1 VSFSLHGVGVAKGVA
16 MGPVHI
22 LRPQMEITE
31 FSIAD
36 DQLPAE
42 IARFKSALDMAQ
54 QELHHIREQMPLIYP
69 VREHH
74 IDGEPEGIEIASFI
88 DPHMLMLE
96 DTMLTQIPID
106 IMLQEKCNAE
116 WALQIQRERLVGVFE
131 AIDDAYLRA
140 RKDDVIQVVT
150 RIQMCLLK
158 QSGQLDDNPQPPPAG
173 SIVLADD
180 LTPADTALML
190 GQGIK
195 GFITEFGGATSHTAI
210 VARSLDIPALVGV
223 RHARRYIRNNDTVI
237 IDGHRSTAIV
247 NPDQRTQQFYKSL
260 QQELKRHHHQLGKL
274 KKAPAITQDGVE
286 INLEANI
293 EFPADLTAVE
303 RVGAQ
308 GIGLYRTEFLYM
320 HRENQQPPNEE
331 EHYQSYLQVVKS
343 VKGAVTIRTLDL
355 GADKQVEGI
364 SYKKG
369 TALSA
374 NPALGLRAVRLCL
387 KELKLFKPQ
396 LRALLRVATEGTV
409 KVMIPMVSG
418 IQEIHQVKRLLDEC
432 ARELANENV
441 PFNRDLQVGAMVEI
455 PSTAVCADFFLP
467 HVDFLSIGTNDL
479 IQYTLAI
486 DRVDEEVSYLY
497 NPLHPAVLRLL
508 KMTLQYANKA
518 DKPVSMCGE
527 MAGDVRYVKLLLGLG
542 LRNFSVSPKIL
553 LEVKEIIRESRIEQ
567 LGKMAL
573 KVLKTADSLAIDAMI
588 SEMNNTA

>member
-16 MGPVHI
+16 IGPVHI
-22 LRPQMEITE
+22 LRPQVEISE
-31 FSIAD
+31 FSISA
-36 DQLPAE
+36 DQLPEE
-42 IARFKSALDMAQ
+42 IARFKSAIDLAQ
-54 QELHHIREQMPLIYP
+54 QELHRIRDQMPLIYP
-69 VREHH
+69 VREHP
-74 IDGEPEGIEIASFI
+74 DAVQENIEIASFI

-96 DTMLTQIPID
+96 DSMLTQVPID
-106 IMLQEKCNAE
+106 IMREEKCNAE
-116 WALQIQRERLVGVFE
+116 WALQIQRERLVSVFE

-140 RKDDVIQVVT
+140 RKDDIIQVVT
-150 RIQMCLLK
+150 RIQMCLLRQK
-158 QSGQLDDNPQPPPAG
+158 GQLEENPLPPPAG

-190 GQGIK
+190 HQGIK

-210 VARSLDIPALVGV
+210 VARSLGIPALVGV
-223 RHARRYIRNNDTVI
+223 RHARRYIRNTDTLV

-247 NPDQRTQQFYKSL
+247 NPEQKSLQFYKAL
-260 QQELKRHHHQLGKL
+260 QLELKRHRHQLSKL
-274 KKAPAITQDGVE
+274 KKAPAITQDGVD

-293 EFPADLTAVE
+293 EYPADLTAVN

-320 HRENQQPPNEE
+320 HRDNHQPPNEE

-343 VKGAVTIRTLDL
+343 LEGAVTIRTLDL

-369 TALSA
+369 AALA
-374 NPALGLRAVRLCL
+374 TNPALGLRAVRLCL

-396 LRALLRVATEGTV
+396 IRALLRAATEGKI

-418 IQEIHQVKRLLDEC
+418 LQEIHQVKRLFDEC
-432 ARELANENV
+432 AKELAQENI
-441 PFNRDLQVGAMVEI
+441 PHNRNLEIGAMVEI
-455 PSTAVCADFFLP
+455 PSMALCTDFFLP

-486 DRVDEEVSYLY
+486 DRVDEDVSYLY

-508 KMTLQYANKA
+508 KIILQHAEKA
-518 DKPVSMCGE
+518 EKPVSMCGE
-527 MAGDVRYVKLLLGLG
+527 MAGDARYVRLLLGLG
-542 LRNFSVSPKIL
+542 LRNFSVSPEIL
-553 LEVKEIIRESRIEQ
+553 LEVKEIIRHSHVKR
-567 LGKMAL
+567 LTKLADKL
-573 KVLKTADSLAIDAMI
+573 LKTADPQTIDAI
-588 SEMNNTA
+588 VSEMNNPA

>member
-1 VSFSLHGVGVAKGVA
+1 MSFSLHGVGVAKGVA
-16 MGPVHI
+16 IGPVHI
-22 LRPQMEITE
+22 LRPQVEISE
-31 FSIAD
+31 FSISD
-36 DQLPAE
+36 NQLPDE
-42 IARFKSALDMAQ
+42 IARFKSAIDLAQ
-54 QELHHIREQMPLIYP
+54 QELHQIREQMPLIYP
-69 VREHH
+69 VRPDAVQESF
-74 IDGEPEGIEIASFI
+74 EIASFI

-96 DTMLTQIPID
+96 DSMLTQIPID
-106 IMLQEKCNAE
+106 IMREERCNAE
-116 WALQIQRERLVGVFE
+116 WALQIQRERLVSVFE

-140 RKDDVIQVVT
+140 RKDDIIQVVT
-150 RIQMCLLK
+150 RIQMCLLRQK
-158 QSGQLDDNPQPPPAG
+158 GLLEENLLPPPAG

-190 GQGIK
+190 HQGIK

-210 VARSLDIPALVGV
+210 VARSLGIPALVGV
-223 RHARRYIRNNDTVI
+223 RHARRYIRNTDTLV

-247 NPDQRTQQFYKSL
+247 NPEPKSLQFYKSL
-260 QQELKRHHHQLGKL
+260 QLELKRHRHQLSKL
-274 KKAPAITQDGVE
+274 KKAPAITQDG
-286 INLEANI
+286 IDISLEANI
-293 EFPADLTAVE
+293 EYPADLTAVN

-320 HRENQQPPNEE
+320 HRDNHQPPNEE

-343 VKGAVTIRTLDL
+343 LDGAVTIRTLDL

-369 TALSA
+369 TALAA

-396 LRALLRVATEGTV
+396 IRALLRAATEGRI

-418 IQEIHQVKRLLDEC
+418 LQEIYQVKRLFDEC
-432 ARELANENV
+432 AKELSQENI
-441 PFNRDLQVGAMVEI
+441 PHNRALQIGAMVEI
-455 PSTAVCADFFLP
+455 PSMALCTDFFLP

-508 KMTLQYANKA
+508 KIILQHAEKA

-527 MAGDVRYVKLLLGLG
+527 MAGDARYVRLLLGLG
-542 LRNFSVSPKIL
+542 LRNFSVSPEIL
-553 LEVKEIIRESRIEQ
+553 LEIKEIIRHSHVKR
-567 LGKMAL
+567 LTKLAD
-573 KVLKTADSLAIDAMI
+573 KVLKTADPQVIDAI
-588 SEMNNTA
+588 VSEMNNPS

>member
-16 MGPVHI
+16 IGPVHI
-22 LRPQMEITE
+22 LRPQVEIDE
-31 FSIAD
+31 FTITDA
-36 DQLPAE
+36 QLPNE
-42 IARFKSALDMAQ
+42 IARFKSALDLAY
-54 QELHHIREQMPLIYP
+54 QELERVREQMPLIYS
-69 VREHH
+69 VRPDAEQ
-74 IDGEPEGIEIASFI
+74 EEIEIASFI
-88 DPHMLMLE
+88 DPHLLMLE
-96 DTMLTQIPID
+96 DSMLTQVPID

-116 WALQIQRERLVGVFE
+116 WALQLQRNRLVEVFE

-140 RKDDVIQVVT
+140 RKDDIIQVVT
-150 RIQMCLLK
+150 RIQRCLLK
-158 QSGQLDDNPQPPPAG
+158 QKGQLEENPQPPPAG

-190 GQGIK
+190 HQGIK

-210 VARSLDIPALVGV
+210 VARSLGIPALVGV
-223 RHARRYIRNNDTVI
+223 RHARRYIRSTDTLV

-247 NPDQRTQQFYKSL
+247 NPEQKSLQFYKAL
-260 QQELKRHHHQLGKL
+260 QLELKRHRHQLSKL
-274 KKAPAITQDGVE
+274 KKAPAVTQDGVD

-293 EFPADLTAVE
+293 EYPADLSAVN

-320 HRENQQPPNEE
+320 HRDNHQPPNEE

-343 VKGAVTIRTLDL
+343 LDGAVTIRTLDL

-369 TALSA
+369 AALAA

-396 LRALLRVATEGTV
+396 IRALLRVATEGKV

-418 IQEIHQVKRLLDEC
+418 LQEIHQVKRLFDEC
-432 ARELANENV
+432 AKELAHEGI
-441 PFNRDLQVGAMVEI
+441 PHNRDLQIGAMVEI
-455 PSTAVCADFFLP
+455 PSMALCADFFLP

-486 DRVDEEVSYLY
+486 DRVDEDVSYLY

-508 KMTLQYANKA
+508 KIILQHAEKA
-518 DKPVSMCGE
+518 EKPVSMCGE
-527 MAGDVRYVKLLLGLG
+527 MAGDARYVRLLLGLG
-542 LRNFSVSPKIL
+542 LRNFSVSPEIL
-553 LEVKEIIRESRIEQ
+553 LEVKEIIRHSH
-567 LGKMAL
+567 L
-573 KVLKTADSLAIDAMI
+573 KRLTKLADKLLKTADPQAIDAI
-588 SEMNNTA
+588 VSEMNNPA

>member
-16 MGPVHI
+16 IGPVHI
-22 LRPQMEITE
+22 LRPQVEISE
-31 FSIAD
+31 FSISD
-36 DQLPAE
+36 NQLPDE
-42 IARFKSALDMAQ
+42 IARFKSAIDLAQ
-54 QELHHIREQMPLIYP
+54 QELHQIREQMPLIYP
-69 VREHH
+69 VRPDAVQESF
-74 IDGEPEGIEIASFI
+74 EIASFI

-96 DTMLTQIPID
+96 DSMLTQIPID
-106 IMLQEKCNAE
+106 IMREERCNAE
-116 WALQIQRERLVGVFE
+116 WALQIQRERLVSVFE

-140 RKDDVIQVVT
+140 RKDDIIQVVT
-150 RIQMCLLK
+150 RIQMCLLRQK
-158 QSGQLDDNPQPPPAG
+158 GLLEENLLPPPAG

-190 GQGIK
+190 HQGIK

-210 VARSLDIPALVGV
+210 VARSLGIPALVGV
-223 RHARRYIRNNDTVI
+223 RHARRYIRNTDTLV

-247 NPDQRTQQFYKSL
+247 NPEPKSLQFYKSL
-260 QQELKRHHHQLGKL
+260 QLELKRHRHQLSKL
-274 KKAPAITQDGVE
+274 KKAPAITQDG
-286 INLEANI
+286 IDISLEANI
-293 EFPADLTAVE
+293 EYPADLTAVN

-320 HRENQQPPNEE
+320 HRDNHQPPNEE

-343 VKGAVTIRTLDL
+343 LDGAVTIRTLDL

-369 TALSA
+369 TALAA

-396 LRALLRVATEGTV
+396 IRALLRAATEGRI

-418 IQEIHQVKRLLDEC
+418 LQEIYQVKRLFDEC
-432 ARELANENV
+432 AKELSQENI
-441 PFNRDLQVGAMVEI
+441 PHNRALQIGAMVEI
-455 PSTAVCADFFLP
+455 PSMALCTDFFLP

-508 KMTLQYANKA
+508 KIILQHAEKA

-527 MAGDVRYVKLLLGLG
+527 MAGDARYVRLLLGLG
-542 LRNFSVSPKIL
+542 LRNFSVSPEIL
-553 LEVKEIIRESRIEQ
+553 LEIKEIIRHSHVKR
-567 LGKMAL
+567 LTKLAD
-573 KVLKTADSLAIDAMI
+573 KVLKTADPQVIDAI
-588 SEMNNTA
+588 VSEMNNPS

>member
-1 VSFSLHGVGVAKGVA
+1 MSFSLHGVGVAKGVA
-16 MGPVHI
+16 IGPVHI
-22 LRPQMEITE
+22 LRPQVEISE
-31 FSIAD
+31 FSIAA
-36 DQLPAE
+36 DQLPEE
-42 IARFKSALDMAQ
+42 IARFKKALELAQ
-54 QELHHIREQMPLIYP
+54 LELHRIRDQMPLIYP
-69 VREHH
+69 VREHP
-74 IDGEPEGIEIASFI
+74 DAVQENIEIASFI

-96 DTMLTQIPID
+96 DSMLTQVPID
-106 IMLQEKCNAE
+106 IMREEKCNAE
-116 WALQIQRERLVGVFE
+116 WALQIQRERLVSVFE

-140 RKDDVIQVVT
+140 RKDDIIQVVT

-158 QSGQLDDNPQPPPAG
+158 QKGQLEENPLPPPAG

-190 GQGIK
+190 HQGIK

-210 VARSLDIPALVGV
+210 VARSLGIPALVGV
-223 RHARRYIRNNDTVI
+223 RHARRYIRNTDTLV

-247 NPDQRTQQFYKSL
+247 NPEQKSLQFYKAL
-260 QQELKRHHHQLGKL
+260 QLELKRHRHQLSKL
-274 KKAPAITQDGVE
+274 KKAPAITQDGVD

-293 EFPADLTAVE
+293 EYPADLTAVN

-320 HRENQQPPNEE
+320 HRDNHQPPNEE

-343 VKGAVTIRTLDL
+343 LDGAVTIRTLDL

-369 TALSA
+369 TALAA

-396 LRALLRVATEGTV
+396 IRALLRAATEGKI

-418 IQEIHQVKRLLDEC
+418 LQEIHQVKRLFDEC
-432 ARELANENV
+432 AKELAHEGI
-441 PFNRDLQVGAMVEI
+441 PHNRDLQIGAMVEI
-455 PSTAVCADFFLP
+455 PSMALCADFFLP

-486 DRVDEEVSYLY
+486 DRVDEDVSYLY

-508 KMTLQYANKA
+508 KIILQHAEKA
-518 DKPVSMCGE
+518 EKPVSMCGE
-527 MAGDVRYVKLLLGLG
+527 MAGDARYVRLLLGLG
-542 LRNFSVSPKIL
+542 LRNFSVSPEIL
-553 LEVKEIIRESRIEQ
+553 LEVKEIIRHSHVKRLTKLAEK
-567 LGKMAL
+567 L
-573 KVLKTADSLAIDAMI
+573 LKTADPQTIDAI
-588 SEMNNTA
+588 VSEMNNPA

>member
-1 VSFSLHGVGVAKGVA
+1 MSFSLHGVGVAKGVA
-16 MGPVHI
+16 IGPVHI
-22 LRPQMEITE
+22 LRPQVEISE
-31 FSIAD
+31 FSISD
-36 DQLPAE
+36 NQLPDE
-42 IARFKSALDMAQ
+42 IARFKSAIDLAQ
-54 QELHHIREQMPLIYP
+54 QELHQIREQMPLIYP
-69 VREHH
+69 VRPDAVQESF
-74 IDGEPEGIEIASFI
+74 EIASFI

-96 DTMLTQIPID
+96 DSMLTQIPID
-106 IMLQEKCNAE
+106 IMREERCNAE
-116 WALQIQRERLVGVFE
+116 WALQIQRERLVSVFE

-140 RKDDVIQVVT
+140 RKDDIIQVVT
-150 RIQMCLLK
+150 RIQMCLLRQK
-158 QSGQLDDNPQPPPAG
+158 GLLEENLLPPPAG

-190 GQGIK
+190 HQGIK

-210 VARSLDIPALVGV
+210 VARSLGIPALVGV
-223 RHARRYIRNNDTVI
+223 RHARRYIRNTDTLV

-247 NPDQRTQQFYKSL
+247 NPEPKSLQFYKSL
-260 QQELKRHHHQLGKL
+260 QLELKRHRHQLSKL
-274 KKAPAITQDGVE
+274 KKAPAITQDG
-286 INLEANI
+286 IDISLEANI
-293 EFPADLTAVE
+293 EYPADLTAVN

-320 HRENQQPPNEE
+320 HRDNHQPPNEE

-343 VKGAVTIRTLDL
+343 LDGAVTIRTLDL

-369 TALSA
+369 TALAA

-396 LRALLRVATEGTV
+396 IRALLRAATEGRI

-418 IQEIHQVKRLLDEC
+418 LQEIYQVKRLFDEC
-432 ARELANENV
+432 AKELSQENI
-441 PFNRDLQVGAMVEI
+441 PHNRALQIGAMVEI
-455 PSTAVCADFFLP
+455 PSMALCTDFFLP
-467 HVDFLSIGTNDL
+467 NVDFLSIGTNDL

-508 KMTLQYANKA
+508 KIILQHAEKA

-527 MAGDVRYVKLLLGLG
+527 MAGDARYVRLLLGLG
-542 LRNFSVSPKIL
+542 LRNFSVSPEIL
-553 LEVKEIIRESRIEQ
+553 LEIKEIIRHSHVKR
-567 LGKMAL
+567 LTKLAD
-573 KVLKTADSLAIDAMI
+573 KVLKTADPQVIDAI
-588 SEMNNTA
+588 VSEMNNPS

>member
-1 VSFSLHGVGVAKGVA
+1 MSFSLHGVGVAKGVA
-16 MGPVHI
+16 IGPVHI
-22 LRPQMEITE
+22 LRPQVEIDE
-31 FSIAD
+31 FTITDA
-36 DQLPAE
+36 QLPNE
-42 IARFKSALDMAQ
+42 IARFKSALDLAY
-54 QELHHIREQMPLIYP
+54 QELERVREQMPLIYS
-69 VREHH
+69 VRPDAEQ
-74 IDGEPEGIEIASFI
+74 EEIEIASFI
-88 DPHMLMLE
+88 DPHLLMLE
-96 DTMLTQIPID
+96 DSMLTQVPID

-116 WALQIQRERLVGVFE
+116 WALQLQRNRLVEVFE

-140 RKDDVIQVVT
+140 RKDDIIQVVT
-150 RIQMCLLK
+150 RIQRCLLK
-158 QSGQLDDNPQPPPAG
+158 QKGQLEENPQPPPAG

-190 GQGIK
+190 HQGIK

-210 VARSLDIPALVGV
+210 VARSLGIPALVGV
-223 RHARRYIRNNDTVI
+223 RHARRYIRSTDTLV

-247 NPDQRTQQFYKSL
+247 NPEQKSLQFYKAL
-260 QQELKRHHHQLGKL
+260 QLELKRHRHQLSKL
-274 KKAPAITQDGVE
+274 KKAPAVTQDGVD

-293 EFPADLTAVE
+293 EYPADLSAVN

-320 HRENQQPPNEE
+320 HRDNHQPPNEE

-343 VKGAVTIRTLDL
+343 LDGAVTIRTLDL

-369 TALSA
+369 AALAA

-396 LRALLRVATEGTV
+396 IRALLRVATEGKV

-418 IQEIHQVKRLLDEC
+418 LQEIHQVKRLFDEC
-432 ARELANENV
+432 AKELAHEGI
-441 PFNRDLQVGAMVEI
+441 PHNRDLQIGAMVEI
-455 PSTAVCADFFLP
+455 PSMALCADFFLP

-486 DRVDEEVSYLY
+486 DRVDEDVSYLY

-508 KMTLQYANKA
+508 KIILQHAEKA
-518 DKPVSMCGE
+518 EKPVSMCGE
-527 MAGDVRYVKLLLGLG
+527 MAGDARYVRLLLGLG
-542 LRNFSVSPKIL
+542 LRNFSVSPEIL
-553 LEVKEIIRESRIEQ
+553 LEVKEIIRHSH
-567 LGKMAL
+567 L
-573 KVLKTADSLAIDAMI
+573 KRLTKLADKLLKTADPQAIDAI
-588 SEMNNTA
+588 VSEMNNPA